1 MDIAFAKSRDCARPD
16 QLYDMEQICLIQKF
30 KMRKYLMKRGGIQNC
45 VLPCLFSSDVT
56 TFFNDAV
63 FLYNLQAPVTCIESL
78 TQPYINVIHK
88 S

>member
-1 MDIAFAKSRDCARPD
+1 
-16 QLYDMEQICLIQKF
+16 
-30 KMRKYLMKRGGIQNC
+30 MKRGGIQNC

-63 FLYNLQAPVTCIESL
+63 FLYNLQAPVTYVESL